1 MPKKSR
7 RSKAKQHANLAKP
20 IQERHPQQLEPTT
33 AEPREL
39 KPATARPQSPARI
52 SHEVQDFT
60 SRYQYVMPELKLIGI
75 LAGSI
80 MLILIILS
88 FVLG

>member
-7 RSKAKQHANLAKP
+7 RSKAKQHAKLAEP

-33 AEPREL
+33 AEPQEL
-39 KPATARPQSPARI
+39 KPATAKPQSPARI
-52 SHEVQDFT
+52 SHGVQDIA
-60 SRYQYVMPELKLIGI
+60 SRYQYVIPELKLIGI
-75 LAGSI
+75 LAGSMI
-80 MLILIILS
+80 LILIILS